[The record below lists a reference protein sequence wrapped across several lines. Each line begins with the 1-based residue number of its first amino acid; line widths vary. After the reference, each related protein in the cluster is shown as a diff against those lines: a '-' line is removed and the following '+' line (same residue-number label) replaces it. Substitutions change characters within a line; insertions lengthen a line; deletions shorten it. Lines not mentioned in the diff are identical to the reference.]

1 MGTIRGAGS
10 LRQRRPGVWEV
21 RVALGPDPVTGRS
34 RVRSITV
41 HGDRDAAQSERQH
54 WAATAE
60 LLRGAGWPRPA
71 ITVAQ
76 LLHSWLAAD
85 HEWKPSTV
93 SGYRSNVSFL
103 CRDPVGS
110 RRAIDLTPTVLT
122 AICRR
127 WLDIGWHQPTVSNR
141 FRVLR
146 SAMGWAYTMRI
157 LDGHPLDGVQGPP
170 RCGTRK
176 DVPFDQVRDLLAR
189 TQGQA
194 DQLNATRAR
203 GCHEAARR
211 HRAEQLQLLT
221 RLVAD
226 SGARRAELAAL
237 RFDDLDGSVLTITRA
252 TSNEILGTTKGGRTR
267 RITLGPTTIGLWT
280 DLSNR

>member
-10 LRQRRPGVWEV
+10 LRQRRPGVWEI

-41 HGDRDAAQSERQH
+41 HGDRADAQQARLH

-60 LLRGAGWPRPA
+60 LLRDAGRPRPA

-76 LLHSWLAAD
+76 LLRSWLAAD
-85 HEWKPSTV
+85 HDWKPSTV
-93 SGYRSNVSFL
+93 SGYRSNVGFL

-122 AICRR
+122 AICHH
-127 WLDIGWHQPTVSNR
+127 WLETGWQQPTVSNR

-146 SAMGWAYTMRI
+146 SAMGWAYTTRI
-157 LDGHPLDGVQGPP
+157 MDRHPLDGVQGPP
-170 RCGTRK
+170 QCDSRK
-176 DVPFDQVRDLLAR
+176 DVPIDQVQDLLAR
-189 TQGQA
+189 TQEQA
-194 DQLNATRAR
+194 DQLNTTPPL
-203 GCHEAARR
+203 GCHDTARR

-221 RLVAD
+221 RLAAD

-237 RFDDLDGSVLTITRA
+237 RFDDSTA
-252 TSNEILGTTKGGRTR
+252 AS
-267 RITLGPTTIGLWT
+267 
-280 DLSNR
+280 